1 MVQSVRAN
9 YLPTCLTENECSRC
23 FRALKVSVVDS
34 NVPIL
39 VTVEYIYSS
48 QYQFLIEYDFQGLFV
63 TSKFKTLI
71 KLNDEFKGCLADEDF
86 DNQLELTIDP
96 AFLAKFDE
104 ESALSLDE
112 ITNEQTISVP
122 ASAK

>member
-1 MVQSVRAN
+1 M
-9 YLPTCLTENECSRC
+9 
-23 FRALKVSVVDS
+23 SVVDS